1 MFGKHW
7 LFCMK
12 KNRLI
17 FYSVIGVIHLL
28 VFLFSLYM
36 DSQKNNLQ
44 FLVDLQGVIWLL
56 KYAMFALLV
65 LFVTNFILHL
75 RDNKRH
81 KRENVQ
87 LIQELNT
94 LKAKVYD
101 LQEAKKVSEA
111 NPPKPVSWRTLSG
124 CDANIIRK

>member
-1 MFGKHW
+1 
-7 LFCMK
+7 MK

-17 FYSVIGVIHLL
+17 FYSVIGAIHLL

-44 FLVDLQGVIWLL
+44 FLVDLQSMIWML
-56 KYAMFALLV
+56 KYAMFILLV

-87 LIQELNT
+87 LIQELNV
-94 LKAKVYD
+94 LKAKLYD
-101 LQEAKKVSEA
+101 LQETKKTSEP
-111 NPPKPVSWRTLSG
+111 NPPKPV
-124 CDANIIRK
+124 